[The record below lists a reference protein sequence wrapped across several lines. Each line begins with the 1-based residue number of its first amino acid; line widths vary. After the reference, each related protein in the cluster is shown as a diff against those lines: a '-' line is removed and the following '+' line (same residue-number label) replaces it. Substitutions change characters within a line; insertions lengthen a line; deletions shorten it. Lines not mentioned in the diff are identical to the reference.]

1 MNPINYTPAA
11 SQLLRTFAELCEA
24 EFQRPSRGSEGR
36 SRGVPSGTG
45 KSYIK
50 KCRVVGTTGIHLT
63 RPITYC
69 PIRPKSVARTGCY
82 LFMLS
87 AACLE
92 PSVVNSV
99 HGSLSLFAQV
109 AHERLSGRMGADDWG
124 AALKPLPASVPSSGP
139 QDKKDASRRADDRR

>member
-1 MNPINYTPAA
+1 
-11 SQLLRTFAELCEA
+11 
-24 EFQRPSRGSEGR
+24 
-36 SRGVPSGTG
+36 VPSGTG

-50 KCRVVGTTGIHLT
+50 KVSSRGYNRHTLDQA

-99 HGSLSLFAQV
+99 HGLLSLFAQV

-124 AALKPLPASVPSSGP
+124 AALKPLPASVPSFGP